1 MQHDTDLL
9 ERVVIGLNARVG
21 DLPLVAR
28 ESGLSYDTVL
38 RIKNRE
44 NDPGYSKVR
53 ALADYLFG
61 QASGAP
67 LAAAVPAP
75 RRAAGTG
82 TQ

>member
-9 ERVVIGLNARVG
+9 ERVVSGLNARVG

-61 QASGAP
+61 QATGA
-67 LAAAVPAP
+67 AAAVHAP
-75 RRAAGTG
+75 RRAPGAGT
-82 TQ
+82 Q